1 MKLYFIAIS
10 FERISF
16 CHKTDFPLFQFSKLK
31 CILLTSDKD
40 RKVFKRKRK
49 IKKSIKLKLS

>member
-40 RKVFKRKRK
+40 RKVFKRKKKNRK
-49 IKKSIKLKLS
+49 IYQT